1 MKILLISPTNSDL
14 LHAVSVP
21 VGLISIGTYL
31 KQAGHEVKII
41 DLSVSHLSVKKVVKE
56 FKPNICGVS
65 VRSSKSVSFA
75 VDVSKKVHRLGV
87 PVVWGGPFCD

>member
-1 MKILLISPTNSDL
+1 MKKSDVVFMKILLISPTNSDL

-41 DLSVSHLSVKKVVKE
+41 DLSVSHLSTGLLLCAAR
-56 FKPNICGVS
+56 PSPPI
-65 VRSSKSVSFA
+65 
-75 VDVSKKVHRLGV
+75 
-87 PVVWGGPFCD
+87 